1 MTEALKPLK
10 WYKALT
16 SRKGRL
22 DAGAFLVEGERA
34 ISQVVRSQPE
44 AILEIITVTEPPPEY
59 RHYPLRLLNESQFAA
74 IAPTRTPQGFMALV
88 KAPDDIYSAELP
100 PNPGGRILLLE
111 DIQDPGNAGTLLR
124 TAAAFNY
131 NGIIMSEKCAD
142 PLSPKC
148 VQGSAGTLLS
158 LWIRRSPLYLDM
170 TAALKT
176 SGYTV
181 IAADLDGNIIPAA
194 LREEGKLLLA
204 LGNEAAGLTAE
215 ALSMAHYR
223 LHIPINT
230 TRAES
235 LNVAA
240 CGAICM
246 YLTGFP
252 KNTNKPG

>member
-10 WYKALT
+10 WYKALA

-22 DAGAFLVEGERA
+22 AAGAFLVEGERA
-34 ISQVVRSQPE
+34 VSQIIRSQPG
-44 AILEIITVTEPPPEY
+44 AIREIITVTEPPPEY
-59 RHYPLRLLNESQFAA
+59 RRYPLRLLNESQFAA
-74 IAPTRTPQGFMALV
+74 IAPSRTPQGFMALV
-88 KAPDDIYSAELP
+88 SAPDDIYSATLP
-100 PNPGGRILLLE
+100 QSPGGKILLLE

-131 NGIIMSEKCAD
+131 DGIIMSEKCAD

-158 LWIRRSPLYLDM
+158 LWIRRTHLYLDLA
-170 TAALKT
+170 TALKT

-181 IAADLDGNIIPAA
+181 IATDLDGNITPPA
-194 LREEGKLLLA
+194 LHEEDKLLLA

-215 ALSMAHYR
+215 ARNLAHYR

-230 TRAES
+230 ERAES

-246 YLTGFP
+246 YLTGLP
-252 KNTNKPG
+252 KNTGMHG